1 MIPTKGNNINFGLRN
16 NNVPVFQNESYDMST
31 YPNLQS
37 EILKTAK
44 NELKLFER
52 VKID

>member
-44 NELKLFER
+44 TN
-52 VKID
+52 

>member
-16 NNVPVFQNESYDMST
+16 NNVPVFQNESYDIST

-37 EILKTAK
+37 EILK

>member
-1 MIPTKGNNINFGLRN
+1 MIPTKGNNINLGLRN
-16 NNVPVFQNESYDMST
+16 NNVTVFQNQGYDMST

-37 EILKTAK
+37 EILKTVK
-44 NELKLFER
+44 KVLNFFER